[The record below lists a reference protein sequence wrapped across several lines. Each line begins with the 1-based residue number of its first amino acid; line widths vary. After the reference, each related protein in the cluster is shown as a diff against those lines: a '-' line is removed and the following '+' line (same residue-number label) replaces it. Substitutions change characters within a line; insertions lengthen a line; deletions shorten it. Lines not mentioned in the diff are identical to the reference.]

1 MATTCVSWHSLLERL
16 TAVADGWGV
25 WKNADCVGSAAGDVD
40 SIASVEE
47 WPTIAAEFNRWA
59 AEEGCQAVVS
69 CTHAPGM
76 LVLVAVEGSDPR
88 RLIQLDVVARRV
100 FRGGTLF
107 QAADLTPL
115 LRLDTRGFRRLAP
128 GAEGLIRSIMDRSD
142 DGAAELIERDF
153 RGATE
158 AAAVLGTL
166 GSLALDPGRWA
177 RLLLELGAASRAL
190 REPRVLGASLWFD
203 RTWRGRCPVFRAL
216 AQERRIDGDPARWIS
231 DVKRSH
237 RVDELP

>member
-1 MATTCVSWHSLLERL
+1 VASPSLSWQSLLERL
-16 TAVADGWGV
+16 TAAADGWGV
-25 WKNADCVGSAAGDVD
+25 WKNADGVGSAAGDVD

-47 WPTIAAEFNRWA
+47 WPTIAAEFKRWA

-107 QAADLTPL
+107 QAAGLRPL

-142 DGAAELIERDF
+142 DGAPELVARDVG
-153 RGATE
+153 GAAD
-158 AAAVLGTL
+158 AAALLGTL
-166 GSLALDPGRWA
+166 GRLALDGGRGA
-177 RLLLELGAASRAL
+177 RLALEARAAGRAL
-190 REPRVLGASLWFD
+190 REPRVLCASLWFD

-216 AQERRIDGDPARWIS
+216 AQERRIAGDPARWIS
-231 DVKRSH
+231 EVKRSH